1 MSIFGSSLI
10 LAKDFENFCTNKEGR
25 AHALNGVS
33 YIRDI
38 ALYNAKIDGRVAVE
52 DSFSPLNVSSS

>member
-10 LAKDFENFCTNKEGR
+10 PVKDDENFCTNKEG
-25 AHALNGVS
+25 HAPTLNGVS
-33 YIRDI
+33 YIRNI
-38 ALYNAKIDGRVAVE
+38 ASYNAKIDGRVAEE